1 MFLIYSYLCI
11 LFYHEYFLWY
21 FVYDVIL
28 YCYIRNR
35 VILSY
40 RNFVLF
46 FSYAWEN
53 SNNCSSHFDNIFY
66 FRSSRICS
74 YVFPKRFS
82 TLAGTKGREIY
93 IILEINIF
101 LLLIICQIF
110 YFILIEKL
118 IMSLLMYT
126 FFFNLFISL
135 SLEMIIYLLIY
146 FYIYFFTYVFMYVF
160 IYLFIHLFTRWHIL
174 HIQIFIYLLMI
185 LCIYVFIYY
194 LLNMITTLCRQTRKN
209 KNIREFSKENKQPT
223 LNNYAVAIQ
232 QNSEISSFIA
242 CHLVSKTDLIIGRL
256 ILIFHVDW

>member
-53 SNNCSSHFDNIFY
+53 SNNCSSHFDNIFN

-101 LLLIICQIF
+101 LLLLICQIF

-135 SLEMIIYLLIY
+135 SLEMIIYLSIY
-146 FYIYFFTYVFMYVF
+146 LFIYLFIQILFIYLCFYVCIYLFIYSFVYALTHFTYSNIYLFTYVFMYACVYLFIYVF
-160 IYLFIHLFTRWHIL
+160 IYLFI
-174 HIQIFIYLLMI
+174 Y
-185 LCIYVFIYY
+185 
-194 LLNMITTLCRQTRKN
+194 QT
-209 KNIREFSKENKQPT
+209 
-223 LNNYAVAIQ
+223 
-232 QNSEISSFIA
+232 
-242 CHLVSKTDLIIGRL
+242 
-256 ILIFHVDW
+256 W